1 MHIGLFLLIN
11 LVVASAICVM
21 SYVNGHGA
29 WGIALRG
36 IGTLVALQAAYAIWI
51 FAVAW
56 IGARP
61 GPARGGHGTAGLRQ
75 VPALRQRC
83 PRTRQSDRA

>member
-29 WGIALRG
+29 LGIALRG
-36 IGTLVALQAAYAIWI
+36 IGTLIALQAAYAIWI

-56 IGARP
+56 IGARRDRHEADTAP
-61 GPARGGHGTAGLRQ
+61 GSDRSVRSAEVA
-75 VPALRQRC
+75 
-83 PRTRQSDRA
+83 TRQSDRA